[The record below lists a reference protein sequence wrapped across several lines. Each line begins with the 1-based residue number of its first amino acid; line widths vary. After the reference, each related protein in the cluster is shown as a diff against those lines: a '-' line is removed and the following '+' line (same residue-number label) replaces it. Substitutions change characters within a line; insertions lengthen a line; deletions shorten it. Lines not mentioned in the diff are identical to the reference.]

1 MSQQRSEHQVDVD
14 ELAGQLIS
22 HLVERDLTLA
32 TCESLTGGGIAYALT
47 RIPGASRVLRGGL
60 ITYASDLKVDLAGVD
75 ADWAERYGV
84 INETTAV
91 EMARGALE
99 VCRARVAVACTG
111 VAGPDP
117 QDGHQPG
124 EVWLAVAMREKP
136 QPAIVTRHL
145 LLAGDRD
152 AVRSQTVAQAIQ
164 LVLDQMR

>member
-99 VCRARVAVACTG
+99 VCRAQVAVACTG